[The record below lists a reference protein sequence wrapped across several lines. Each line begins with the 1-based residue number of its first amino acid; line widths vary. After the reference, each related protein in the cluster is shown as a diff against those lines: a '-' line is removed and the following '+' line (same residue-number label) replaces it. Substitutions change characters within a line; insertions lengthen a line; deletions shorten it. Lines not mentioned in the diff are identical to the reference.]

1 MSLRINNN
9 IAAINAHRN
18 LVNTTNDLS
27 KSMEKLSSGYRINRA
42 ADNPAGLVISE
53 QFRAQI
59 AGLNRAIDNSEGS
72 INMIQTAEG
81 ALTELNAL
89 LVSMREL
96 AIHAANEGFNDTA
109 QLEADQAEIDNA
121 IKTIDRISAN
131 TQFGTKKLLDGSKAN
146 TAAFTTDGTSG
157 VTIRES
163 FLSDGEHYI
172 TATKT
177 SDSTA
182 SLNTVTSGVT
192 LDSTTTPAGEPTNLT
207 DGVHNLDIIQTSSA
221 ATKSNGAAVVIQDNW
236 NNGITFGAA
245 ASVASLFGSDIGTA
259 LNSTNNGDYTFHIA
273 YQDGAN
279 VMATVDLSITIKLND
294 AETAGAAT
302 LVDILNTAISGTD
315 LAGTIIA
322 TQNGS
327 DDLGFATVELGATQS
342 VAVEAFNTSDYVAGT
357 YTNAGSQTAAIHA
370 GVDATAAASARGTS
384 DARMRFQVVVNS
396 TFDNDANQ
404 TATITLENGTV
415 NTMAALVATINAQLE
430 LALGSGGFGTVGA
443 GVQNLTAA
451 LDGANDD
458 RIQFY
463 TADQGSAYSI
473 RSMDTSVTGAGS
485 AAAALGMS
493 IDTVSW
499 EGRDA
504 MIRLDE
510 YTNTLDRVDYG
521 ADRDYSLYNSGP
533 TEDERGT
540 VNITVDGLNAT
551 GGGLTLG
558 NLLLSVNAARFS
570 VSVDGGTAQSV
581 VAGVD
586 TIVYDNT
593 RLESAKIN
601 IDLSAEGGSE
611 VINNTDRSLVFQIGA
626 NVGQTTKIALRN
638 MSASYLGTNIE
649 GNMFRSLS
657 EINVMTVQGAQDS
670 QEIIDEAINE
680 VSTTRGTLGS
690 FQKNT
695 LESNLRNLR
704 IASQNL
710 QSSESNIRDTDMASE
725 MSNFVKNQILMQA
738 GTAMLAHGN
747 QMPQVVLSLFQ

>member
-1 MSLRINNN
+1 
-9 IAAINAHRN
+9 
-18 LVNTTNDLS
+18 
-27 KSMEKLSSGYRINRA
+27 
-42 ADNPAGLVISE
+42 
-53 QFRAQI
+53 
-59 AGLNRAIDNSEGS
+59 
-72 INMIQTAEG
+72 
-81 ALTELNAL
+81 
-89 LVSMREL
+89 
-96 AIHAANEGFNDTA
+96 
-109 QLEADQAEIDNA
+109 
-121 IKTIDRISAN
+121 
-131 TQFGTKKLLDGSKAN
+131 
-146 TAAFTTDGTSG
+146 
-157 VTIRES
+157 
-163 FLSDGEHYI
+163 
-172 TATKT
+172 
-177 SDSTA
+177 
-182 SLNTVTSGVT
+182 
-192 LDSTTTPAGEPTNLT
+192 
-207 DGVHNLDIIQTSSA
+207 
-221 ATKSNGAAVVIQDNW
+221 
-236 NNGITFGAA
+236 
-245 ASVASLFGSDIGTA
+245 
-259 LNSTNNGDYTFHIA
+259 
-273 YQDGAN
+273 
-279 VMATVDLSITIKLND
+279 
-294 AETAGAAT
+294 
-302 LVDILNTAISGTD
+302 
-315 LAGTIIA
+315 
-322 TQNGS
+322 
-327 DDLGFATVELGATQS
+327 
-342 VAVEAFNTSDYVAGT
+342 
-357 YTNAGSQTAAIHA
+357 
-370 GVDATAAASARGTS
+370 
-384 DARMRFQVVVNS
+384 
-396 TFDNDANQ
+396 
-404 TATITLENGTV
+404 
-415 NTMAALVATINAQLE
+415 
-430 LALGSGGFGTVGA
+430 
-443 GVQNLTAA
+443 
-451 LDGANDD
+451 
-458 RIQFY
+458 
-463 TADQGSAYSI
+463 
-473 RSMDTSVTGAGS
+473 VTGAGS
-485 AAAALGMS
+485 AAAALGMA
-493 IDTVSW
+493 IDTVAW

-521 ADRDYSLYNSGP
+521 ADRDYSLYDSGP
-533 TEDERGT
+533 TESERGT
-540 VNITVDGLNAT
+540 VNITVDGLNAS

-570 VSVDGGTAQSV
+570 VSVDGGTAQTV